1 MNLRKGAL
9 MNKTTVQLH
18 VSLHGDDSAT
28 GSKQK
33 PFATLQRAQTEAR
46 KAAKLG
52 FPVQVWVHEGT
63 YYLSETLRFSPEDS
77 GRADALVIYE
87 AAPGEKVIIS
97 GAKKLDLQWSV
108 HKGEIQQFKSIPPGL
123 KLDQLF
129 VNGRQMHM
137 ARYPNFNEH
146 TRIMNG
152 YAKDCID
159 PERVANW
166 KNPRGGY
173 VHAMHKHLWGDYRY
187 RITGKDNNNVLA
199 LEGGWQNN
207 RLMGMHD
214 EYRYVENIFEELD
227 APGEWFYD
235 EVNEKLY
242 VYPYPDMKLEDADI
256 EGVRL
261 THLFEFSGSED
272 LPVRHIR
279 IKGFTFRHS
288 ARTFMDNRE
297 PLLRSDWTT
306 YRGGAVV
313 FKGTENCSTHDCTF
327 EQLGGNAIFVD
338 CYNRN
343 VEIKGCH
350 IVDVGANGIAF
361 VGDPG
366 SVRSPLFEY
375 NERQKLQDMDQT
387 RGPKTNDYPAQCL
400 VEDCLISRVGRVEKQ
415 SAPVQISMSLD
426 ITIRHCSIYEVPRAG
441 INISEG
447 TFGGHVIEHCDVF
460 DTVLE
465 TGDHGSFNSWGRDR
479 YWLLEDVEMDRINS
493 NQDEEDS
500 LLPILDMV
508 RPVTLRNNRWRCDY
522 GWDIDLDD
530 GSTWYHI
537 YNNLCLG
544 GGIKLREGF
553 YRVCDNNVIVNNSFH
568 PHVWFEGSR
577 DRFQH
582 NIVFGEYEPIRVP
595 KPWGKACDRNLLH
608 QAGLLEPRP
617 AVRLQELS
625 GADTNSVMAD
635 ALFVDTA
642 NGNYQV
648 RDDSPAIGLG
658 FRNFSMD
665 RFGVRK
671 PELKMIARTPKLP
684 TLGDILSKSGRL
696 PQQTSWDRCK
706 IKNIVGMG
714 EVSAAGLPGET
725 GVIIESIPWGSW
737 QMEKGIQVADVVL
750 KINGHKVDTV
760 DDLLRICQSV
770 PQGTRYSVVLFRGQR
785 EVELTL

>member
-1 MNLRKGAL
+1 

-18 VSLHGDDSAT
+18 ISLHGDDSGT
-28 GSKQK
+28 GSEQQ

-46 KAAKLG
+46 IAAKLG
-52 FPVQVWVHEGT
+52 NPVRVWVREGT
-63 YYLSETLRFSPEDS
+63 YYLSETLRFLPEDS
-77 GRADALVIYE
+77 GSADALVIYE
-87 AAPGEKVIIS
+87 AAHGEKVTIS
-97 GAKKLDLQWSV
+97 GAMKLDLQWSAYE
-108 HKGEIQQFKSIPPGL
+108 GEIKQSKSVPPGL

-159 PERVANW
+159 PKRVANW

-187 RITGKDNNNVLA
+187 RITGKDHNDVLE

-235 EVNEKLY
+235 EVSEELY
-242 VYPYPDMKLEDADI
+242 VYPYPDLNLEEADI

-261 THLFEFSGSED
+261 THLIEFSGSEHS
-272 LPVRHIR
+272 PVRHIR
-279 IKGFTFRHS
+279 IKGFTFKHS

-313 FKGTENCSTHDCTF
+313 YRGAENCSTQDCNF
-327 EQLGGNAIFVD
+327 DQLGGNAIFVD
-338 CYNRN
+338 GYNRN

-426 ITIRHCSIYEVPRAG
+426 ITVRHCSIYEVPRAG

-447 TFGGHVIEHCDVF
+447 TFGGHVIEYCDIF

-479 YWLLEDVEMDRINS
+479 YWLLEDVDMDRINS
-493 NQDEEDS
+493 NQEEEDS

-508 RPVTLRNNRWRCDY
+508 RPITLRNNRWRCDY

-530 GSTWYHI
+530 GSTWYYI

-553 YRVCDNNVIVNNSFH
+553 YRVCDNNVLVNNSFH
-568 PHVWFEGSR
+568 PHVWFQGSR
-577 DRFQH
+577 DKIRH

-595 KPWGKACDRNLLH
+595 QPWGTSCDRNLLH
-608 QAGLLEPRP
+608 QTGLLEPSP
-617 AVRLQELS
+617 ALRLQELS
-625 GADTNSVMAD
+625 GADKHSVMAD

-642 NGNYQV
+642 NGDYQV
-648 RDDSPAIGLG
+648 RDASPAIGLG
-658 FRNFSMD
+658 FRNFPMD

-671 PELKMIARTPKLP
+671 SELKKLAKTPKLP
-684 TLGDILSKSGRL
+684 ALGDTPSKSGRL
-696 PQQTSWDRCK
+696 PQHTSWDRCK

-725 GVIIESIPWGSW
+725 GVLIESIPWGSW

-750 KINGHKVDTV
+750 EIDGRKVDSV
-760 DDLLRICQSV
+760 DDLLRIYQSV
-770 PQGTRYSVVLFRGQR
+770 SEGEKYSVVVFRGQR
-785 EVELTL
+785 EVELTM